1 MNQVVPRYVPAN
13 TIEERFGF
21 LVTAEKTEGGRVYL
35 SRGGSW
41 SDVADAQFYSEP
53 LHAADGLKDMR
64 ERAADG
70 DSDVNIDTI
79 QLVRVVGM
87 LIPTTISEAELR
99 KQRRAEAMSKLSQD
113 EIEALG
119 LDKVNFDALE
129 KAANR
134 ARR

>member
-1 MNQVVPRYVPAN
+1 MNRVVPRYVPAN

-35 SRGGSW
+35 ARSGGW
-41 SDVADAQFYSEP
+41 SDIGDARFYDEP
-53 LHAADGLKDMR
+53 LHAADGLKEMR

-70 DSDVNIDTI
+70 YSDVNVDTI
-79 QLVRVVGM
+79 ELVRVVGM

-119 LDKVNFDALE
+119 LDKVNFEAME
-129 KAANR
+129 KAD
-134 ARR
+134 ARKRG

>member
-1 MNQVVPRYVPAN
+1 MNRVVPRYVPAN

-21 LVTAEKTEGGRVYL
+21 LVTAEKAEGGRVYL
-35 SRGGSW
+35 ARGGHW
-41 SDVADAQFYSEP
+41 SDIADARFYDEP
-53 LHAADGLKDMR
+53 LHAADGLKEMR
-64 ERAADG
+64 EQSSDG
-70 DSDVNIDTI
+70 EVNLESIE
-79 QLVRVVGM
+79 LVRVVGM

-119 LDKVNFDALE
+119 LDKVNFEALE
-129 KAANR
+129 KAERA